1 MTTRR
6 DFFKTLT
13 AAGAAASIPSMG
25 FSKPISNLLKT
36 KNTSNL
42 IWANLLHL
50 STNMWEDNPYVSD
63 HSLLKDAVNAQDV
76 YRDDYKYTNYKEA
89 CAWAMRAYRPY
100 LINDDNTWDAILKNM
115 ADAGMNMVIID
126 LGDAIKYDSHP
137 EIAIKNAWSIDKL
150 KAELQKIR
158 NLGLEPI
165 PKLNFAASHDIW
177 LGEYSRM
184 LSTQKYYSVCKD
196 LINEAIELFDNP
208 RFLHLGMDEET
219 AKHQRRY
226 DYVVIRQNDQWWK
239 DFYFFVDETEK
250 RGVRPWIWSDYGW
263 RQPELFFKKMP
274 KSVLQSNWY
283 YDTEFDLSKMN
294 EPASTYL
301 KFYDDLEKYG
311 YDQVPTGGNW
321 TNDTNMED
329 TVRYCKRVVNPDR
342 LLGFMTAPWLPN
354 MDICLGRHTEA
365 IDQIKNAKKKYY

>member
-6 DFFKTLT
+6 DFFKTL
-13 AAGAAASIPSMG
+13 ASAGAAASLSSMG
-25 FSKPISNLLKT
+25 FARPLAEMINTKDSSK
-36 KNTSNL
+36 L
-42 IWANLLHL
+42 IWANLLHV

-63 HSLLKDAVNAQDV
+63 HSLLKDAKFPQDV
-76 YRDDYKYTNYKEA
+76 YKDDYNYTNYKEA

-100 LINDDNTWDAILKNM
+100 LINDDKTWDTILKDM

-137 EIAIKNAWSIDKL
+137 EIAIKSAWSVDRL
-150 KAELQKIR
+150 KAELVKIR

-165 PKLNFAASHDIW
+165 PKLNFAASHDAW

-184 LSTQKYYSVCKD
+184 LSTQKYYSVCRD
-196 LINEAIELFDNP
+196 LIDEVIELFDKP

-219 AKHQRRY
+219 VKHQRRY

-239 DFYFFVDETEK
+239 DFYFYVEETEK
-250 RGVRPWIWSDYGW
+250 RGVRPWVWSDYGW
-263 RQPELFFKKMP
+263 RHPDLFFKKMP

-283 YDTEFDLSKMN
+283 YDAEFDLTKMS
-294 EPASTYL
+294 EPSSAYL

-311 YDQVPTGGNW
+311 YDQVPTGSNW

-329 TVRYCKRVVNPDR
+329 TVKYCKENINPDR

-354 MDICLGRHTEA
+354 MDICLSKHLEA
-365 IDQIKNAKKKYY
+365 IDQIKIARKKYY